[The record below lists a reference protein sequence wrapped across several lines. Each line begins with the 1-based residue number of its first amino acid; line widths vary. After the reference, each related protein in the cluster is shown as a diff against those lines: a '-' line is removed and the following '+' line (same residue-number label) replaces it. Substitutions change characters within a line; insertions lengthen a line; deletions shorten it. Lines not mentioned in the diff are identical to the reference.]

1 MLVTEIIIA
10 VLLGVL
16 VIVIAIYLTHFQL
29 NGYKLAKQRIENG
42 DCIEEDSKKNKVL
55 SIVLICYFLISASI
69 FAINLYYR
77 SSPIV
82 KDQYYVSIKTDSMSQ
97 ALKENYYLENNK
109 LTNQIAQYDIAVFDK
124 VSENNIQK
132 YDIILF
138 QKDNMLIVHRVIEI
152 TDDGLFITQGDKNP
166 EKDDFLVSYSEV
178 LGTYNH
184 SLKFLSFVN
193 YIGYTPGF
201 YIAMIGVTY
210 DIGVILLFD
219 YKKTKLLKNNQN
231 LEK

>member
-138 QKDNMLIVHRVIEI
+138 QKDNMLIAHRVIEI

-166 EKDDFLVSYSEV
+166 KKDDFTVSYSEV

-201 YIAMIGVTY
+201 YIAMVGATY